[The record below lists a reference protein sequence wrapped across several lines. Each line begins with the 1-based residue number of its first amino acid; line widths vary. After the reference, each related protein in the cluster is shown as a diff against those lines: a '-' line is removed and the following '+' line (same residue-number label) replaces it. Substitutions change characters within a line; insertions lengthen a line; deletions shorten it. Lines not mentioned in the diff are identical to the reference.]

1 MTTTRLD
8 TAIKHYN
15 QVNQMVERYT
25 RLCRSYVRLS
35 ERFQEL
41 DVAHMTLKKQAV
53 SLLAA
58 YQQEQARHRQQ
69 REENQFLTKALEAS
83 KAEHDATIQDLIHTY
98 EARIQTLTTEL
109 DALLPLQQVVFSEE
123 AQAAL
128 REAESQEELL
138 EETFQEIDA
147 DDAPDLTS
155 EEKALLA
162 EFRAN
167 PSLFTQSGS
176 APVPVGADI
185 TSDNPAPS
193 FAHH

>member
-25 RLCRSYVRLS
+25 RLCRAYVRLS

-69 REENQFLTKALEAS
+69 LEENQSLTKALEAS
-83 KAEHDATIQDLIHTY
+83 KAEHDATVQDLIHTY
-98 EARIQTLTTEL
+98 EARIQALTVEL

-128 REAESQEELL
+128 SEAESQEELL
-138 EETFQEIDA
+138 EETFKEIEA
-147 DDAPDLTS
+147 DDAPDLTP
-155 EEKALLA
+155 EEKVLLA

-167 PSLFTQSGS
+167 PAHFTQSEVASMPMGS
-176 APVPVGADI
+176 GI
-185 TSDNPAPS
+185 TSDHHAPS
-193 FAHH
+193 LTH